1 VLFFLLAGY
10 QPCPESSSDTPD
22 TEKPTDPQESQMS
35 RVALSALAL
44 LALSLTVGSAQAA
57 GNPEEG
63 RKAFAKC
70 RACHQLDAGKN
81 AVGPS
86 LAGLFGRKAGTAA
99 GFKYSDAMVKSGVTW
114 NDETIAK
121 YMADPKGFIP
131 GNKMVF
137 PGIKRETEIAD
148 LIAYLKD
155 ATK

>member
-1 VLFFLLAGY
+1 
-10 QPCPESSSDTPD
+10 
-22 TEKPTDPQESQMS
+22 MS

-44 LALSLTVGSAQAA
+44 LALSLSMGSAQAA

-99 GFKYSDAMVKSGVTW
+99 GFKYSDPMMKSGITW

-121 YMADPKGFIP
+121 YIADPKGFIP

>member
-1 VLFFLLAGY
+1 
-10 QPCPESSSDTPD
+10 
-22 TEKPTDPQESQMS
+22 MS
-35 RVALSALAL
+35 RVALSVFAL
-44 LALSLTVGSAQAA
+44 LALSFTLGSAQAA

-70 RACHQLDAGKN
+70 RACHQLDAGKH

-86 LAGLFGRKAGTAA
+86 LKGVFGRKAGTTE
-99 GFKYSDAMVKSGVTW
+99 GFKYSDAMKNSGITW
-114 NDETIAK
+114 SDDTIAQ
-121 YMADPKGFIP
+121 YLADPKSFIK

>member
-1 VLFFLLAGY
+1 
-10 QPCPESSSDTPD
+10 
-22 TEKPTDPQESQMS
+22 MS
-35 RVALSALAL
+35 RVALSAFAL
-44 LALSLTVGSAQAA
+44 LALSVTQLVFLGSAQAA

-86 LAGLFGRKAGTAA
+86 LAGLFGRKAGTGA

>member
-1 VLFFLLAGY
+1 
-10 QPCPESSSDTPD
+10 
-22 TEKPTDPQESQMS
+22 MS
-35 RVALSALAL
+35 RVALSVFAL
-44 LALSLTVGSAQAA
+44 LALSFTIGSAQAA

-70 RACHQLDAGKN
+70 RACHQLDAGKH

-86 LAGLFGRKAGTAA
+86 LKGVFGRKAGTTE
-99 GFKYSDAMVKSGVTW
+99 GFKYSDAMKNSGVTW
-114 NDETIAK
+114 SDDTIAQ
-121 YMADPKGFIP
+121 YLADPKGFIK

>member
-1 VLFFLLAGY
+1 
-10 QPCPESSSDTPD
+10 
-22 TEKPTDPQESQMS
+22 MS
-35 RVALSALAL
+35 RVALSVFAL
-44 LALSLTVGSAQAA
+44 LALSFTIGSAQAA

-70 RACHQLDAGKN
+70 RACHQLDAGKH

-86 LAGLFGRKAGTAA
+86 LKGVFGRKAGTTE
-99 GFKYSDAMVKSGVTW
+99 GFKYSDAMKNSGITW
-114 NDETIAK
+114 SDDTIAQ
-121 YMADPKGFIP
+121 YLADPKGFIK